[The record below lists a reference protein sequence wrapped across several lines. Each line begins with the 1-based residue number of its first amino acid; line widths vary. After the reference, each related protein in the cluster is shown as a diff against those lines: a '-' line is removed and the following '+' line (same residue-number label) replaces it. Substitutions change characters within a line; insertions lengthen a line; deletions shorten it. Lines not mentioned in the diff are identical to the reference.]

1 MTLSINGKAP
11 LVIFPGEIMTFW
23 QWLTAISQSAAPAG
37 EPFAPHWPYVAL
49 AVAAPPA
56 IGLILALILK
66 GIENIFGIRLGGGD
80 V

>member
-1 MTLSINGKAP
+1 
-11 LVIFPGEIMTFW
+11 MTFW

-37 EPFAPHWPYVAL
+37 KLFAPHWPYVAL
-49 AVAAPPA
+49 ALLAPLV

-66 GIENIFGIRLGGGD
+66 SIENIFGVKLGGGD